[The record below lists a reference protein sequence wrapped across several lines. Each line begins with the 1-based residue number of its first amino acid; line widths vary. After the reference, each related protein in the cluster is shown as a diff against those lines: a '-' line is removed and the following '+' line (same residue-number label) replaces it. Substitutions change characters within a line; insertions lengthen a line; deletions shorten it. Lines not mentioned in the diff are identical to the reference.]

1 MMKTPKL
8 YEKLNDVF
16 KRGIGITLYC
26 SHLKRNVEIDAYCLT
41 GNVILKVVPFP
52 NSLSTL
58 ISPLWS
64 LIIP

>member
-41 GNVILKVVPFP
+41 GRRDFKSGPF
-52 NSLSTL
+52 S
-58 ISPLWS
+58 
-64 LIIP
+64 